1 MFKKFKDKALE
12 NAMKAM
18 GNDKVQ
24 EVMSSPEFQSFMLR
38 AFQTSMKVKN
48 DVGEARKTIAKR
60 MNVVTGDDL
69 EDLKRN
75 LDRLDRK
82 VRDLKDE
89 NETLKEKLE
98 DADAVPES

>member
-24 EVMSSPEFQSFMLR
+24 QMMNSEDFQRFMLR
-38 AFQTSMKVKN
+38 AFQTGMSVKG
-48 DVGEARKTIAKR
+48 DLDEVRKTLVKR
-60 MNVVTGDDL
+60 MNVASGDDL
-69 EDLKRN
+69 EDLKRT
-75 LDRLDRK
+75 LDRLERK

-89 NETLKEKLE
+89 NEDLKEKIDE
-98 DADAVPES
+98 AQ